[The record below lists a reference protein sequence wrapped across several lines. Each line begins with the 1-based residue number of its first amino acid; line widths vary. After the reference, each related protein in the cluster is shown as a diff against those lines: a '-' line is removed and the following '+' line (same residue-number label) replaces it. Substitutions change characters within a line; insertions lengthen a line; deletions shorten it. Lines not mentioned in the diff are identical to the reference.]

1 VCARAETFRKLYT
14 ALGKGSE
21 PDLPDLLLDC
31 APGED
36 SCAALLDSFKVLT
49 NHTVLSQVWSVE
61 LNQLVRNSQMPGLI
75 AQLCHTSGRATAIQA
90 AHEANVATP
99 TADDIATYIMEDLA
113 HKCVAC

>member
-1 VCARAETFRKLYT
+1 VCACAEVLKKLYT
-14 ALGKGSE
+14 ALSKGSE

-31 APGED
+31 ASD
-36 SCAALLDSFKVLT
+36 DYSCAAFKVLT

-90 AHEANVATP
+90 AHEANVTTP